1 MNQTTT
7 VPVVQ
12 DTKWN
17 TDSTTFQK
25 PIHQNPGEKY
35 SIRVLII
42 PSTCQ
47 LDRTFYDGKYFKKDF
62 NSFFRTSIE
71 SYIDVDDGCW
81 RRNVLMT
88 VIRCW

>member
-25 PIHQNPGEKY
+25 PIHQNPGEKF

-47 LDRTFYDGKYFKKDF
+47 LDRTFYDGIF
-62 NSFFRTSIE
+62 NTLKRTLIVSFVQALKVTSM
-71 SYIDVDDGCW
+71 
-81 RRNVLMT
+81 LMT
-88 VIRCW
+88 DVGDEMC